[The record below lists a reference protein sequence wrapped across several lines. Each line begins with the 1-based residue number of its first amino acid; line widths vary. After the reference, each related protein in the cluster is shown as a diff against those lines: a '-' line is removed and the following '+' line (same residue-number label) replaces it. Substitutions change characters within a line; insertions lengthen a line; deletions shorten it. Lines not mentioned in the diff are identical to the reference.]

1 MESRVSKDY
10 FIYYMNKKN
19 VVFLILCFWF
29 NVNAQENW
37 TLKQCID
44 YGLKNNRNNKIYLN
58 QKRAAD
64 AKAREVFADY
74 LPQVSLTSSLDNN
87 LKLQQTVIPAG
98 LFSEDEMRVSLSKQ
112 YNMNT
117 VAQVD
122 QVLYDQ
128 SLIIG
133 IKANKYNKQQAE
145 LNIQQSQEAIIYNI
159 STAYFHILV
168 YHQQLDLLN
177 FNKETYKKQIEIYQL
192 QVDKGT
198 ILQKDLDKIRV
209 DYNNTISQIRVTK
222 SNLQLT
228 ENELK
233 YEMGYPIPD
242 SLSVN
247 ISMNMKISV
256 SHEISPIEFSPMSR
270 IDYKLSQLDIKIH
283 EAEQFR
289 IKAEALPKLSAYF
302 RYGGIGQGDNIKG
315 SFNDIMPYSA
325 VGVKL
330 TIPLFNFYKRN
341 AQYKQAEIKRLNA
354 EENLRLS
361 EGRFRVEYENAYTR
375 LLQAQ
380 SNMENDRRNVT
391 LAESVLKVTDLQ
403 FQKGTT
409 NLTDWLNTQNS
420 LKSAQNSYLSSLYNY
435 YQARIDLEK
444 AGGTLNTFYNSL

>member
-1 MESRVSKDY
+1 
-10 FIYYMNKKN
+10 MNKK
-19 VVFLILCFWF
+19 FIILLIFSFWL
-29 NVNAQENW
+29 NANAQENW

-44 YGLKNNRNNKIYLN
+44 YGLKNNRNNTIYAN

-64 AKAREVFADY
+64 AKAKEVLADY

-133 IKANKYNKQQAE
+133 LKANKYNKQQAE
-145 LNIQQSQEAIIYNI
+145 LNIHQSQEAIIYNI
-159 STAYFHILV
+159 STAYFQIFV
-168 YHQQLDLLN
+168 YHQQLELLN
-177 FNKETYKKQIEIYQL
+177 FNKETYDKQIGIYRL

-198 ILQKDLDKIRV
+198 VLQKDLDKVSV
-209 DYNNTISQIRVTK
+209 DYNNTVSQIRVAQ
-222 SNLQLT
+222 SNLQLA

-233 YEMGYPIPD
+233 YEMGYPITDPLPVD
-242 SLSVN
+242 
-247 ISMNMKISV
+247 ISMDVEIPV
-256 SHEISPIEFSPMSR
+256 SQESSPLEFSPISR
-270 IDYKLSQLDIKIH
+270 IDYKLSELNIKVL
-283 EAEQFR
+283 ATEQSR

-302 RYGGIGQGDNIKG
+302 RYGGIGLGDNLKG
-315 SFNDIMPYSA
+315 SFKDIMPYSA
-325 VGVKL
+325 VGIKL
-330 TIPLFNFYKRN
+330 TVPLFNFYKRN
-341 AQYKQAEIKRLNA
+341 ARYKQAEISRINA

-361 EGRFRVEYENAYTR
+361 EGRYRVEYENAYTK

-380 SNMENDRRNVT
+380 ANMENDRRNIS

-420 LKSAQNSYLSSLYNY
+420 LKEAQNSYLNSLYSY

-444 AGGTLNTFYNSL
+444 AAGTLKTFYNSL

>member
-1 MESRVSKDY
+1 
-10 FIYYMNKKN
+10 MNKK
-19 VVFLILCFWF
+19 FIILLIFSFWL
-29 NVNAQENW
+29 NANAQENW

-44 YGLKNNRNNKIYLN
+44 YGLKNNRNNTIYAN

-64 AKAREVFADY
+64 AKAKEVLADY

-145 LNIQQSQEAIIYNI
+145 LNIHQSQEAIIYNI
-159 STAYFHILV
+159 STAYFQIFV
-168 YHQQLDLLN
+168 YHEQLELLN
-177 FNKETYKKQIEIYQL
+177 FNKETYEKQIGIYRL

-198 ILQKDLDKIRV
+198 VLQKDLNKVSV
-209 DYNNTISQIRVTK
+209 DYNNTVSQIRVAQ
-222 SNLQLT
+222 SNLQLA

-233 YEMGYPIPD
+233 YEMGYPITDTLPVD
-242 SLSVN
+242 
-247 ISMNMKISV
+247 ISMDVEIPV
-256 SHEISPIEFSPMSR
+256 SQESSPLEFSPALR
-270 IDYKLSQLDIKIH
+270 IDYKLLELNIKVL
-283 EAEQFR
+283 ATEQSR

-302 RYGGIGQGDNIKG
+302 RYGGIGLGDNLKG
-315 SFNDIMPYSA
+315 SFKDIMPYSA
-325 VGVKL
+325 VGIKL
-330 TIPLFNFYKRN
+330 TVPLFNFYKRN
-341 AQYKQAEIKRLNA
+341 ARYKQAEISRINA

-361 EGRFRVEYENAYTR
+361 EGRYRVEYENAYTK

-380 SNMENDRRNVT
+380 ANMENDRRNIS

-420 LKSAQNSYLSSLYNY
+420 LKEAQNSYLNSLYSY

-444 AGGTLNTFYNSL
+444 AAGTLKTFYNSL

>member
-1 MESRVSKDY
+1 
-10 FIYYMNKKN
+10 MNKK
-19 VVFLILCFWF
+19 FIILLIFSFWL
-29 NVNAQENW
+29 NANAQENW

-44 YGLKNNRNNKIYLN
+44 YGLKNNRNNTIYAN

-64 AKAREVFADY
+64 AKAKEVLADY

-133 IKANKYNKQQAE
+133 LKANKYNKQQAE
-145 LNIQQSQEAIIYNI
+145 LNIHQSQEAIIYNI
-159 STAYFHILV
+159 STAYFQIFV
-168 YHQQLDLLN
+168 YHEQLELLN
-177 FNKETYKKQIEIYQL
+177 FNKETYDKQIGIYRL

-198 ILQKDLDKIRV
+198 VLQKDLDKVSV
-209 DYNNTISQIRVTK
+209 DYNNTVSQIRVAQ
-222 SNLQLT
+222 SNLQLA

-233 YEMGYPIPD
+233 YEMGYPITDPLPVD
-242 SLSVN
+242 
-247 ISMNMKISV
+247 ISMDVEIPV
-256 SHEISPIEFSPMSR
+256 SQESSPLEFSPISR
-270 IDYKLSQLDIKIH
+270 IDYKLSELNIKVL
-283 EAEQFR
+283 ATEQSR

-302 RYGGIGQGDNIKG
+302 RYGGIGLGDNLKG
-315 SFNDIMPYSA
+315 SFKDIMPYSA
-325 VGVKL
+325 VGIKL
-330 TIPLFNFYKRN
+330 TVPLFNFYKRN
-341 AQYKQAEIKRLNA
+341 ARYKQAEISRINA

-361 EGRFRVEYENAYTR
+361 EGRYRVEYENAYTK

-380 SNMENDRRNVT
+380 ANMENDRRNIS

-420 LKSAQNSYLSSLYNY
+420 LKEAQNSYLNSLYSY

-444 AGGTLNTFYNSL
+444 AAGTLKTFYNSL